1 MENFSASTMPA
12 MSQFAM
18 PGVALRASRTGV
30 SVAYRN
36 RTVVAPMAAVE
47 GIALLSISDA
57 VEPLSISDVAETTVF
72 GTRAGIRSWDPPV

>member
-1 MENFSASTMPA
+1 MENFNTSTMSA

-18 PGVALRASRTGV
+18 PGVTTRALRAGV

-36 RTVVAPMAAVE
+36 RTVIAPMAAVK
-47 GIALLSISDA
+47 GIALL
-57 VEPLSISDVAETTVF
+57 PISDVAETTVF